1 MLVFLKE
8 GFKRCQH
15 KDKIFIKIKD
25 GDIMFFVCLY
35 VDDFIY
41 TSNDR
46 VILKKKKVRDDR
58 DDMSIL
64 ESYITLS
71 PLKWFNL
78 MLEFLFL

>member
-1 MLVFLKE
+1 MIGL
-8 GFKRCQH
+8 FK
-15 KDKIFIKIKD
+15 
-25 GDIMFFVCLY
+25 
-35 VDDFIY
+35 
-41 TSNDR
+41 
-46 VILKKKKVRDDR
+46 KKKKVRDDR

>member
-1 MLVFLKE
+1 MILFILVMIGLF
-8 GFKRCQH
+8 
-15 KDKIFIKIKD
+15 
-25 GDIMFFVCLY
+25 
-35 VDDFIY
+35 
-41 TSNDR
+41 
-46 VILKKKKVRDDR
+46 KKKKVRDDR

>member
-1 MLVFLKE
+1 
-8 GFKRCQH
+8 
-15 KDKIFIKIKD
+15 
-25 GDIMFFVCLY
+25 MFFVCLY

-46 VILKKKKVRDDR
+46 VIFFKKKKVCDDR

-64 ESYITLS
+64 ESYITIS

-78 MLEFLFL
+78 MLKFLFLKRTAIFYLYVLYFMS